1 MRFFLKIPVP
11 KKFNKLIKY
20 LMQNVTKLIRW
31 LLIST
36 ILKPRSKVY
45 LLLKLGGGLFVIF
58 REILPNRDNSSR
70 IPQNPNLSE
79 QSRYLISV
87 FLISYG
93 TCCQSWWL
101 AVIPTYIHRY
111 YLMVRASSNFFFFFY
126 GYLGYPEITLIW
138 EIFIFN
144 WFLARSP
151 HFLPS
156 LKVFKNLLRFMCYC
170 VIYNRSC
177 YLVKFC
183 YWVPK
188 LDFWVVLDP

>member
-1 MRFFLKIPVP
+1 MKFFLTEITAQGFPKIPIWASNQGIWFQSFWSVMLHP
-11 KKFNKLIKY
+11 
-20 LMQNVTKLIRW
+20 
-31 LLIST
+31 
-36 ILKPRSKVY
+36 VY
-45 LLLKLGGGLFVIF
+45 GVLY
-58 REILPNRDNSSR
+58 
-70 IPQNPNLSE
+70 
-79 QSRYLISV
+79 QS
-87 FLISYG
+87 
-93 TCCQSWWL
+93 WL
-101 AVIPTYIHRY
+101 AVIPTYIHTY
-111 YLMVRASSNFFFFFY
+111 YLMVRASSNFFFFFFN

>member
-1 MRFFLKIPVP
+1 
-11 KKFNKLIKY
+11 
-20 LMQNVTKLIRW
+20 
-31 LLIST
+31 
-36 ILKPRSKVY
+36 
-45 LLLKLGGGLFVIF
+45 
-58 REILPNRDNSSR
+58 
-70 IPQNPNLSE
+70 
-79 QSRYLISV
+79 
-87 FLISYG
+87 
-93 TCCQSWWL
+93 
-101 AVIPTYIHRY
+101 
-111 YLMVRASSNFFFFFY
+111 MVKASSNFFFFN

-188 LDFWVVLDP
+188 LDFWVVLDPWTFSKCCKPLLFLSICLTIQRPDFKYLVYNTYLHNFNFTTSIQYSCIEIKSMIHHKIDIYWRIG